1 MQVSYESSSV
11 ELDDQDR
18 FPNFFRVIP
27 SDAEFPTVFNAIRQQ
42 YGWRRVAILTQNE
55 GIFTEVNRI
64 FVLCGFS
71 YQSFLQTFQRLK
83 QTLVAQNVT
92 VQNRVFRSE
101 LPIQGLNTS
110 TDNFFVSFFHIENL
124 FVRCLPRTYL

>member
-27 SDAEFPTVFNAIRQQ
+27 SDAEFPTVFNAILQQ
-42 YGWRRVAILTQNE
+42 YGWKRVAILTQNE

-64 FVLCGFS
+64 FVLHVWFFIPILFADFS
-71 YQSFLQTFQRLK
+71 KTETNIS
-83 QTLVAQNVT
+83 
-92 VQNRVFRSE
+92 RSE
-101 LPIQGLNTS
+101 CDS
-110 TDNFFVSFFHIENL
+110 TKQSIS
-124 FVRCLPRTYL
+124 

>member
-64 FVLCGFS
+64 LYCV
-71 YQSFLQTFQRLK
+71 
-83 QTLVAQNVT
+83 V
-92 VQNRVFRSE
+92 
-101 LPIQGLNTS
+101 
-110 TDNFFVSFFHIENL
+110 FHINTFCRL
-124 FVRCLPRTYL
+124 FKD